1 MTIINTTFI
10 IDPSLRHDVL
20 AWIKNTY
27 IASAIHSQALE
38 QKTIMTKILSHP
50 EDGSECYALHLCFDS
65 LSQATDWDTRLGEK
79 LRKKITERWG
89 QQALAF
95 HTYMEVIE

>member
-10 IDPSLRHDVL
+10 IDSTLSHEVL

-38 QKTIMTKILSHP
+38 QKIIMTKILGHT
-50 EDGSECYALHLCFDS
+50 DDNSESYAVHICFDTM
-65 LSQATDWDTRLGEK
+65 LQAADWDTRLGEK

-89 QQALAF
+89 QKALAF
-95 HTYMEVIE
+95 HTYMKVIE